1 MTAQQP
7 APIRS
12 RGEVK
17 IVLLPGDGV
26 GPEVTSAAR
35 LVLEAMAAALG
46 WRLRVD
52 EQPIGGAAIDATGE
66 PLPASTL
73 ARCTEADA
81 VFLGAVGGPKWDRL
95 PASSRPERGL
105 LALRRGLGVYANV
118 RPVRAHP
125 ALAHASPLRPE
136 LVTDVDLVIVR
147 ELTGGIYFG
156 ERGRTSDERGHR
168 AFDVCEY
175 TEAEVIRVA
184 RVAGHLARGRRGRV
198 TSVDKANVLET
209 SRLWRETVSRLFA
222 DEFPDLT
229 LDHALV
235 DSAAMRLVQSP
246 SSFDVVLTENMFGD
260 ILSDEAAVLAGS
272 IGLLP
277 SASLG
282 ALDASGRARGLYEP
296 IHGSAPDIAG
306 LGIANP
312 IGAILSVA
320 MMLRHSLHE
329 DAAAAALERAVW
341 DTIDEGIVTRDVALR
356 QGASASTRE
365 VTERITAR
373 LATTRSGPDRHAG
386 SDGTVQRAPAKA
398 F

>member
-1 MTAQQP
+1 
-7 APIRS
+7 
-12 RGEVK
+12 VK

-26 GPEVTSAAR
+26 GPEVTAAAR
-35 LVLEAMAAALG
+35 IVLEEIAGSLG
-46 WRLRVD
+46 WRMQLE
-52 EQPIGGAAIDATGE
+52 EQPIGGSAIDATGE

-73 ARCTEADA
+73 ARCRDADA
-81 VFLGAVGGPKWDRL
+81 VFLGAVGGPRWDRL
-95 PASSRPERGL
+95 PAETRPERGL

-125 ALAHASPLRPE
+125 ALAHSSPLRPE
-136 LVTDVDLVIVR
+136 LVKDVDLVIVR

-156 ERGRTSDERGHR
+156 ERGRTDDERGHR

-175 TEAEVIRVA
+175 TESEVVRVA
-184 RVAGHLARGRRGRV
+184 RVAGDLARRRRGRV

-209 SRLWRETVSRLFA
+209 SRLWRETVTQLYA
-222 DEFPDLT
+222 DEFPDLE

-277 SASLG
+277 SASFG
-282 ALDASGRARGLYEP
+282 ASDASGRARGLYEP

-306 LGIANP
+306 RGIANP
-312 IGAILSVA
+312 VGAILSVA
-320 MMLRHSLHE
+320 MLLRHSLLE

-341 DTIDEGIVTRDVALR
+341 ETIEEGTLTRDVAR
-356 QGASASTRE
+356 AEQTAASTEE
-365 VTERITAR
+365 VTRDIAR
-373 LATTRSGPDRHAG
+373 RVVTTDFS
-386 SDGTVQRAPAKA
+386 QRRPAA
-398 F
+398 VLEA